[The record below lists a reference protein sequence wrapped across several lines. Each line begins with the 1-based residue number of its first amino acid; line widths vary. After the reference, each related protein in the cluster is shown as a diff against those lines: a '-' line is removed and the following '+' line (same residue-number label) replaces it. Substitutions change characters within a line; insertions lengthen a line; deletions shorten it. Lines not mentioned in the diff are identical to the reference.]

1 MKKIFKNIPENYK
14 LVVLF
19 LTIIAVILI
28 GLSFF
33 VPPLG
38 VIDGS
43 VLAATGELFAFSGL
57 WVGIIAIEKGYDATL
72 KKGDYELTL
81 TDYEKNDAQ
90 EK

>member
-1 MKKIFKNIPENYK
+1 M
-14 LVVLF
+14 LF
-19 LTIIAVILI
+19 LTIIAVVLI
-28 GLSFF
+28 GASFV

-57 WVGIIAIEKGYDATL
+57 WVSIIALEKGYDATL

-81 TDYEKNDAQ
+81 TDDEKNDAQ

>member
-1 MKKIFKNIPENYK
+1 MKKLFKNIPENYK

-19 LTIIAVILI
+19 LTIIAVLMI

-57 WVGIIAIEKGYDATL
+57 WVGIIAIEKGYDATF
-72 KKGDYELTL
+72 KRGDVEVTL
-81 TDYEKNDAQ
+81 TDEDK
-90 EK
+90 K

>member
-19 LTIIAVILI
+19 LTIIAVVLI
-28 GLSFF
+28 GASFF

-57 WVGIIAIEKGYDATL
+57 WVGIIALEKGYDATFR
-72 KKGDYELTL
+72 KGDCEVTL
-81 TDYEKNDAQ
+81 TDDEKNDDR

>member
-1 MKKIFKNIPENYK
+1 MKKIFKNIPDKYK

-19 LTIIAVILI
+19 LTIIAVVLI
-28 GLSFF
+28 GASFV

-57 WVGIIAIEKGYDATL
+57 WVLTTAIEKGYDATL

-81 TDYEKNDAQ
+81 TDDEKNDAQ

>member
-19 LTIIAVILI
+19 LTIMAVVLI
-28 GLSFF
+28 GASFF

-43 VLAATGELFAFSGL
+43 VLAATGELFAFAALGA
-57 WVGIIAIEKGYDATL
+57 VIHAIDTGKSATIQH
-72 KKGDYELTL
+72 GSTSLTVKDIDVEE
-81 TDYEKNDAQ
+81 TE
-90 EK
+90 

>member
-19 LTIIAVILI
+19 LTIIAVLLI

-57 WVGIIAIEKGYDATL
+57 WVGIIALEKGYDATFH
-72 KKGDYELTL
+72 KGDCEVTL
-81 TDYEKNDAQ
+81 TNDEKNDDR